1 MKKKLIRVTTSDVS
15 LDSLIKGQLHFMI
28 QYYEVV
34 GLSNNTGRLMN
45 VSEREGVRVI
55 EVPMHR
61 EISLGAD
68 LKCLW
73 KLCKIFKRERPFIVH
88 ANTPKGS
95 LLAMMAGK
103 LTCVPHR
110 IYTVTGLRYQ
120 GAQGMLRWILM
131 TMERITCFCAT
142 KVIPE
147 GNGVKMALEHDHIT
161 KKPLKVVLNGN
172 INGIDTEYFSVE
184 SVARVDE
191 TQPTPTDVA
200 NKRAAIRESLGLSAD
215 DFAFVFV
222 GRIVGDKGMNELA
235 ACMRQLQ
242 GSHPKCKLIL
252 VGRFETEFDPL
263 DNGIEDFFKSASN
276 VVYVGYQKDVRPYLL
291 AADALVFPSYREG
304 FPNVVMQAGA
314 MGLPSIVTDI
324 NGCNEIVT
332 DGINGK
338 IIPPRDSEAL
348 LKMMENFLDDL
359 TATNSM
365 ARNARAIIQSRY
377 EQRQVWEALREEYG
391 KLN

>member
-1 MKKKLIRVTTSDVS
+1 MKKKLIRVTTSDLS
-15 LDSLIKGQLHFMI
+15 LDTLIKGQLHFMN
-28 QYYEVV
+28 QHYEVV

-45 VSEREGVRVI
+45 VAEREGVRVI